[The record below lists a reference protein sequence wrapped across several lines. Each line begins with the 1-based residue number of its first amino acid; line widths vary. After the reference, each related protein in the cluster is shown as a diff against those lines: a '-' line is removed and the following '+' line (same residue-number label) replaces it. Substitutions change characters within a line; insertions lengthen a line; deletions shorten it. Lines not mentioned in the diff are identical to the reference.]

1 MLRPESRPAG
11 IVAWTLSI
19 ILVAL
24 TTLLTAHPAA
34 AETYTVTSTQCEG
47 NGSITEAM
55 GLANANDGVYTITFT
70 QGLKVD
76 AGTCPATTFC
86 ATADSNKCFFLQA
99 TESVTFD
106 GNGASVV
113 GQISIISS
121 SGVSIEG
128 QRCTVASDLISA
140 VTPGFIQVGVSGAD
154 NTGIVVTINDL
165 DIEEVHAVA
174 VIWEN
179 ASLIINDSAM
189 ARIYALPKPECKQA
203 AVQAFAGASF
213 EARRTKWSYLAQF
226 AGAPLGIVFN
236 GAISGSNAGVLT
248 IVDSYF
254 QFVQDSGVISWSGGV
269 NSDVNIVSS
278 RFYDTGGMVF
288 NTQATSNIVNSIW
301 STEDYGNTLDDRI
314 INGSSEQLNIIAS
327 TLSFGSVGC
336 NVNDCAGDAGR
347 RGLVLRLPGAGTIN
361 FIESAIGVDLPD
373 APLSQGYLELLDPDS
388 FDPNPPAFGFSA
400 DENTWIQPTGTSDSE
415 PGGQDAATLKLLTN
429 QPNLLTD
436 APGLPTFPPFLS
448 GQVQRATPL
457 VPGELLDRIANA
469 ACTEANELINPIDQ
483 TCITQ
488 DALGN
493 DRVDGNGSRNIGA
506 VQLNEAPHLSVI
518 AVGDG
523 TVDLSWTKPR
533 DVTGLC
539 GYRLTYREVG
549 TANDVSV
556 DILDPD
562 TLTRQVT
569 GLTNGVDYEFEVEG
583 LADCTTTPVVSG
595 FPSNLVTATPMGQL
609 GIAQPTAVTSGDGS
623 LKVDWN
629 APTDL
634 GGFSGQLS
642 YNVVYRPVGTQTWI
656 NGPQGIPALTAT
668 LTGLVNGTTY
678 EIGVLAQTTDG
689 GLSPTPGTIN
699 GTPQAAPTLSYATPG
714 TWPQGTPLTL
724 TPTVTQLQ
732 GAGAYTIQSG
742 ALPSGM
748 GLDPSTGV
756 ISGTPTIASQNL
768 VATIRL
774 TDGTTGLF
782 TDAMVPL
789 TIAAPSLSPQL
800 WYPTIQTRVG
810 VGPVSATPTQANIPA
825 TPTYSV
831 VAGESL
837 PGGFGI
843 NATSGVISGT
853 PTTAP
858 GQVLSVDIQACWGGC
873 DPIAGEVRIAPAL
886 FYILPRLQYPAN
898 TNATAGVATTITPTV
913 DLWSGGVF
921 SISAGSLPAGMSLDP
936 TTGVISGTPQTPGS
950 NALTIRYSTGV
961 NVLVP
966 PLEYVYSTTQINVA
980 SPTITL
986 TYPAIT
992 GVSGQYLSVLPNAT
1006 GLTGTPVYSL
1016 VSGSLPQGLRLNS
1029 ATGAITGV
1037 PTGPAGSYPVVIQVT
1052 DPYGSQRTSVV
1063 IELLQVSPKG
1073 IPALSPPAFALLAI
1087 LLMLMGGW
1095 ARQRGRR
1102 GH

>member
-1 MLRPESRPAG
+1 M
-11 IVAWTLSI
+11 
-19 ILVAL
+19 
-24 TTLLTAHPAA
+24 
-34 AETYTVTSTQCEG
+34 
-47 NGSITEAM
+47 
-55 GLANANDGVYTITFT
+55 TF
-70 QGLKVD
+70 
-76 AGTCPATTFC
+76 
-86 ATADSNKCFFLQA
+86 
-99 TESVTFD
+99 E

-121 SGVSIEG
+121 SGDNIAG

-189 ARIYALPKPECKQA
+189 ARIYALPKAGGCRQA
-203 AVQAFAGASF
+203 AVQAYAGASF
-213 EARRTKWSYLAQF
+213 EARRTEWSYLAQF

-254 QFVQDSGVISWSGGV
+254 EFVWDSGVIQWSGGV

-347 RGLVLRLPGAGTIN
+347 RGLVHRLPGAGTIN

-373 APLSQGYLELLDPDS
+373 VPLSQGYLELLDPDS

-656 NGPQGIPALTAT
+656 NGPQGITALTAT

-714 TWPQGTPLTL
+714 TWPQDTPLTL

-742 ALPSGM
+742 ALPWGM
-748 GLDPSTGV
+748 GLDPITGV
-756 ISGTPTIASQNL
+756 ISGTPTTASQSL

-782 TDAMVPL
+782 TEAMVPL
-789 TIAAPSLSPQL
+789 SIVALPPSPQL
-800 WYPTIQTRVG
+800 WYPVIQTTVG

-825 TPTYSV
+825 GATFSV

-858 GQVLSVDIQACWGGC
+858 GAGPERRHPGLLGRLRPHRRRGAHRTGAVLHPA
-873 DPIAGEVRIAPAL
+873 APAVPGQHQRHRRCRDHHHPDRRPL
-886 FYILPRLQYPAN
+886 ERRRVQHQRRQPAGRHEPRPDHRCHQRHPADAGQHRTHDPLQHRGERLGTA
-898 TNATAGVATTITPTV
+898 AGVRLLHDPDQRCQSNDHP
-913 DLWSGGVF
+913 DLPGDYRGER
-921 SISAGSLPAGMSLDP
+921 SIPLGAAECHRFDGHPSLLVGLGLAPAGAASELGHRRYHRCADRPGRQLPGRDP
-936 TTGVISGTPQTPGS
+936 GH
-950 NALTIRYSTGV
+950 R
-961 NVLVP
+961 
-966 PLEYVYSTTQINVA
+966 PLRQ
-980 SPTITL
+980 
-986 TYPAIT
+986 PAH
-992 GVSGQYLSVLPNAT
+992 QC
-1006 GLTGTPVYSL
+1006 
-1016 VSGSLPQGLRLNS
+1016 
-1029 ATGAITGV
+1029 
-1037 PTGPAGSYPVVIQVT
+1037 
-1052 DPYGSQRTSVV
+1052 
-1063 IELLQVSPKG
+1063 
-1073 IPALSPPAFALLAI
+1073 
-1087 LLMLMGGW
+1087 
-1095 ARQRGRR
+1095 